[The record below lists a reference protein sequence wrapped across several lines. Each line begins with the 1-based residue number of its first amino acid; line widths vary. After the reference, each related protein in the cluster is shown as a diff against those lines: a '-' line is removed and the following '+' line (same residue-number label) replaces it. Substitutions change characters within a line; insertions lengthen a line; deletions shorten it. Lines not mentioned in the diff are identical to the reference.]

1 MSGRAP
7 AEKAAVATL
16 PVEAQLLLT
25 RWRGLCD
32 QLGSQPHGLTG
43 GYRLPDLHDLAP
55 AMVPPSLLPWS
66 MTFRRDPDRKLT
78 YGVVGEELAFLFHGN
93 PRGKPVLHYADA
105 AVRDARYAV
114 IHRALDDGLPV
125 WYTARLLFESG
136 DAEIGRLGLPTRIET
151 GEALLLVYLP
161 LSPLPD
167 LPQRLQR
174 LGEGPSQTL
183 WLDRCQ
189 V

>member
-55 AMVPPSLLPWS
+55 AMVPPSPAPS
-66 MTFRRDPDRKLT
+66 TTTCESDMT
-78 YGVVGEELAFLFHGN
+78 
-93 PRGKPVLHYADA
+93 
-105 AVRDARYAV
+105 
-114 IHRALDDGLPV
+114 
-125 WYTARLLFESG
+125 S
-136 DAEIGRLGLPTRIET
+136 
-151 GEALLLVYLP
+151 
-161 LSPLPD
+161 
-167 LPQRLQR
+167 LQ
-174 LGEGPSQTL
+174 
-183 WLDRCQ
+183 
-189 V
+189 